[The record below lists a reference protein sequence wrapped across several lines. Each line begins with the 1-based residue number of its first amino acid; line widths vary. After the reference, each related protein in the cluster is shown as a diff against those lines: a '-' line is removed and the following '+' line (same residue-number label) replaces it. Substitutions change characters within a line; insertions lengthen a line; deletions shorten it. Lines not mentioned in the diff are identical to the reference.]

1 MSTDEAVSLRIPS
14 QGPGDLGSDLFSEVV
29 AYTDA
34 SHAGSTRNRRGVSG
48 GVLTYFQG
56 VVKTYSRHQTSI
68 SLTSCESELQA
79 IQVVVQETS
88 RNYSSGS
95 VDHSSHESS
104 WMVYSDSEPALKI
117 LRAMD
122 LPRRPRHIDAKFEHG
137 SLNVPIEH
145 HPTIRYMVYNGY
157 YKVMSNILKMGQLPT
172 PVEWIRELISNG
184 FAEIKYLKGVDL
196 VADALTK
203 CLSSAR
209 LYELQD
215 IMGFCERRI
224 FKALMSLVPPK
235 KHKGFALLE
244 VCLSITGNALERDH
258 IWG

>member
-34 SHAGSTRNRRGVSG
+34 SHAASTRNRRGVSG

-68 SLTSCESELQA
+68 SLSSCESELQA

-104 WMVYSDSEPALKI
+104 WMVYSDSESALKI

-122 LPRRPRHIDAKFEHG
+122 LPRRPRHIDTKF
-137 SLNVPIEH
+137 
-145 HPTIRYMVYNGY
+145 
-157 YKVMSNILKMGQLPT
+157 
-172 PVEWIRELISNG
+172 EWIRELISNG

-244 VCLSITGNALERDH
+244 VCLSITGNSLERDH